1 MYMRKKMM
9 DRKILWF
16 LGRMVGSFPKPNV
29 QMWARL
35 KQAQLPNPQK
45 EAKMTLRLQ
54 KRREEEVVVGGSLP
68 WQLDKQWK
76 HIFWGLDWQEGNGM
90 EWS

>member
-1 MYMRKKMM
+1 MAPGPNCWQFRKC
-9 DRKILWF
+9 
-16 LGRMVGSFPKPNV
+16 VV

-54 KRREEEVVVGGSLP
+54 KRREEEVVVGGSSL
-68 WQLDKQWK
+68 
-76 HIFWGLDWQEGNGM
+76 
-90 EWS
+90 